1 MILLTHER
9 QWRGGETAV
18 AFGMFDGVHEG
29 HAQLMRKAN
38 ELAALYDL
46 KSVVY
51 TFSSH
56 PMATYAP
63 DRVPPQLETRSEK
76 IRSIA
81 QLGIDAAVL
90 RPFDRA
96 YAAQSPEEFVQAFVS
111 TLHPKHV
118 VIGFNYSFGKMG
130 AGKAADMRRFGEQ
143 YGFETHVVDEVQ
155 IGGLPVSS
163 TRVRAAVAQGDVVD
177 IAFTPQINEYRS
189 VRSVQLNLVDIRPD
203 KAFREAQG
211 HDRAVYRKHLSGGE
225 LSCDEADSLLPA
237 RQDFV
242 AVWRYL
248 AAFSQDG
255 TLCEEL
261 GCLSRKISR
270 CAKLPL
276 SAGKTR
282 ICLDV
287 LAEQGLVQLE
297 QRPKTLLIRLCA
309 DGRKVDLEKS
319 PILIHLKKQKAGT

>member
-9 QWRGGETAV
+9 QWRGGETVV

-111 TLHPKHV
+111 ALHPKHV

-130 AGKAADMRRFGEQ
+130 EGKAADMRRFGEQ

-155 IGGLPVSS
+155 IGGLPGFLYA
-163 TRVRAAVAQGDVVD
+163 RACRRGAG
-177 IAFTPQINEYRS
+177 
-189 VRSVQLNLVDIRPD
+189 
-203 KAFREAQG
+203 
-211 HDRAVYRKHLSGGE
+211 KHGG
-225 LSCDEADSLLPA
+225 S
-237 RQDFV
+237 RQ
-242 AVWRYL
+242 
-248 AAFSQDG
+248 AAG
-255 TLCEEL
+255 P
-261 GCLSRKISR
+261 
-270 CAKLPL
+270 PL
-276 SAGKTR
+276 RHLRRDSAGQTAGEQAR
-282 ICLDV
+282 FPDGEPA
-287 LAEQGLVQLE
+287 LAQEKGDSAERRL
-297 QRPKTLLIRLCA
+297 RGARLC
-309 DGRKVDLEKS
+309 R
-319 PILIHLKKQKAGT
+319 

>member
-9 QWRGGETAV
+9 QWRGGETVV

-81 QLGIDAAVL
+81 QLGIDAALL

-111 TLHPKHV
+111 ALHPKHV

-163 TRVRAAVAQGDVVD
+163 TRVRAAVAQGNMEEAARLLGRPYAICGV
-177 IAFTPQINEYRS
+177 IQRGK
-189 VRSVQLNLVDIRPD
+189 QLGSRLDFP
-203 KAFREAQG
+203 
-211 HDRAVYRKHLSGGE
+211 KHG
-225 LSCDEADSLLPA
+225 
-237 RQDFV
+237 
-242 AVWRYL
+242 
-248 AAFSQDG
+248 
-255 TLCEEL
+255 
-261 GCLSRKISR
+261 
-270 CAKLPL
+270 
-276 SAGKTR
+276 
-282 ICLDV
+282 
-287 LAEQGLVQLE
+287 
-297 QRPKTLLIRLCA
+297 
-309 DGRKVDLEKS
+309 
-319 PILIHLKKQKAGT
+319 ILRR